1 METNCTWFAR
11 GERTGQNWRFLTPA
25 LVLGPFP
32 IRGRLGLTI
41 GAGYQVAVTEG
52 RAYNNAVIP
61 SLRVPF

>member
-1 METNCTWFAR
+1 
-11 GERTGQNWRFLTPA
+11 
-25 LVLGPFP
+25 VLGPFP